1 MIKYIDADRLVDM
14 LKAKADMAV
23 GAPKTVCLS
32 VAKMV
37 GLLPPADVV
46 PVVRCKDCKFCEDLG
61 MSGLYCNHP
70 DDRNPCGCRAND
82 FCNDGE
88 RGKTKTSDGAL
99 R

>member
-1 MIKYIDADRLVDM
+1 MSKYIDADRLVDM

-46 PVVRCKDCKFCEDLG
+46 PVVRCKDCRYWQDNNG
-61 MSGLYCNHP
+61 GY
-70 DDRNPCGCRAND
+70 PCGECKWRGDETPDAD
-82 FCNDGE
+82 DYCSAGE
-88 RGKTKTSDGAL
+88 RE
-99 R
+99 

>member
-1 MIKYIDADRLVDM
+1 MSKYIDADQLVDM

-46 PVVRCKDCKFCEDLG
+46 PVVRCKDCYFDGTEQCE
-61 MSGLYCNHP
+61 
-70 DDRNPCGCRAND
+70 RT
-82 FCNDGE
+82 
-88 RGKTKTSDGAL
+88 GKA
-99 R
+99 